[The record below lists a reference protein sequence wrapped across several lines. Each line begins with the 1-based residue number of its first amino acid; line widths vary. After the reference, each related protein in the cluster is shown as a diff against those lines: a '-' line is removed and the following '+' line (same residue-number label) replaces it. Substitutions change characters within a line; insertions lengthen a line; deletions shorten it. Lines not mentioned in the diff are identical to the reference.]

1 MCSEVFETVCLF
13 GAYHKQSTV
22 ILQEQQKMFGRKNKR
37 LHEQAAEFATRA
49 DFEKIFTEDMHGL
62 HLLAL
67 LLTADEAKAEQAFV
81 AGLEDSIHSNP
92 VFRQWARSWSKRA
105 IIKNAI
111 KLVAPVSAAEAANT
125 SVQPQTGDAQA
136 DALIACVTRLEPLQ
150 RFVFVMAV
158 LEGYSTT
165 ECAALLAC
173 SPPII
178 LAAKA
183 EVLKHMGTAPC
194 TETTVPKKYD
204 ILAPRLIART
214 QVA

>member
-1 MCSEVFETVCLF
+1 
-13 GAYHKQSTV
+13 
-22 ILQEQQKMFGRKNKR
+22 MFGRKKR
-37 LHEQAAEFATRA
+37 LHEQATEFATRA

-67 LLTADEAKAEQAFV
+67 LLTADQKLAEQSFV
-81 AGLEDSIHSNP
+81 SGLEDSIHSNP

-111 KLVAPVSAAEAANT
+111 KLTSPVSAQDQAAQNGATESLTAE
-125 SVQPQTGDAQA
+125 TGDSQA
-136 DALIACVTRLEPLQ
+136 DALIGCVTRLEPLQ

-165 ECAALLAC
+165 ECATLLAC
-173 SPPII
+173 TPQQI

-183 EVLKHMGTAPC
+183 EVLRHMGTKPC
-194 TETTVPKKYD
+194 SEIAMPEKYN
-204 ILAPRLIART
+204 ILAPSLMTRT

>member
-1 MCSEVFETVCLF
+1 
-13 GAYHKQSTV
+13 
-22 ILQEQQKMFGRKNKR
+22 MFGRKNRR

-67 LLTADEAKAEQAFV
+67 LLTADQELAERSFV

-111 KLVAPVSAAEAANT
+111 KLVPLSVDQSAAPAI
-125 SVQPQTGDAQA
+125 SVQAQTGDSQA
-136 DALIACVTRLEPLQ
+136 DALITCVTGLKPLQ

-158 LEGYSTT
+158 LEGYSTA
-165 ECAALLAC
+165 ECSALLSC
-173 SPPII
+173 SPQRIV
-178 LAAKA
+178 AAKA
-183 EVLKHMGTAPC
+183 EVLQHMSAKPC
-194 TETTVPKKYD
+194 SQVMVPRKYD
-204 ILAPRLIART
+204 ILAPALVARA

>member
-1 MCSEVFETVCLF
+1 
-13 GAYHKQSTV
+13 
-22 ILQEQQKMFGRKNKR
+22 MFGSKNRR
-37 LHEQAAEFATRA
+37 LHEQAAEFASRA

-67 LLTADEAKAEQAFV
+67 LLTADPNLAEQSFV
-81 AGLEDSIHSNP
+81 AGLEDSIHGNP

-111 KLVAPVSAAEAANT
+111 KSVSPVSAENQPAQNGAAT
-125 SVQPQTGDAQA
+125 ESLPGETGDSQA
-136 DALIACVTRLEPLQ
+136 DALIGCVTRLEPLQ

-165 ECAALLAC
+165 ECATLLAC
-173 SPPII
+173 TPQQI

-183 EVLKHMGTAPC
+183 EVLRHMGSKPC
-194 TETTVPKKYD
+194 SQIAVPEKYG
-204 ILAPRLIART
+204 ILAPLMARP

>member
-1 MCSEVFETVCLF
+1 
-13 GAYHKQSTV
+13 
-22 ILQEQQKMFGRKNKR
+22 MFGRKKR
-37 LHEQAAEFATRA
+37 LHEQATEFATRA

-67 LLTADEAKAEQAFV
+67 LLTADQKLAEQSFV
-81 AGLEDSIHSNP
+81 AGLDDSIHSNP

-111 KLVAPVSAAEAANT
+111 KLTSPASAQDQTAQNGATAESLTAE
-125 SVQPQTGDAQA
+125 TGDSQA
-136 DALIACVTRLEPLQ
+136 NALIGCVTRLEPLQ

-173 SPPII
+173 TPQQI

-183 EVLKHMGTAPC
+183 EVLRHMGTKPC
-194 TETTVPKKYD
+194 SEIAMPEKYN
-204 ILAPRLIART
+204 ILAPSLMTRT

>member
-1 MCSEVFETVCLF
+1 
-13 GAYHKQSTV
+13 
-22 ILQEQQKMFGRKNKR
+22 MFGRKNKR
-37 LHEQAAEFATRA
+37 SHEQAAEFATRA

-62 HLLAL
+62 HLLSL
-67 LLTADEAKAEQAFV
+67 LLTADQAQAEQAFV
-81 AGLEDSIHSNP
+81 AGLEDSIHGNP

-111 KLVAPVSAAEAANT
+111 KLVSPVSAQNAAPDE
-125 SVQPQTGDAQA
+125 SVQTRANEAQFIQAQTGDAQA

-150 RFVFVMAV
+150 RFVFVMAI

-173 SPPII
+173 SPQQI
-178 LAAKA
+178 LSAKG
-183 EVLKHMGTAPC
+183 EVLQHMGSKPC
-194 TETTVPKKYD
+194 SQVTVPRKYD
-204 ILAPRLIART
+204 ILAPSLMTRA

>member
-1 MCSEVFETVCLF
+1 
-13 GAYHKQSTV
+13 
-22 ILQEQQKMFGRKNKR
+22 MFGRKNKR

-67 LLTADEAKAEQAFV
+67 LLTADPAKAEQAFV
-81 AGLEDSIHSNP
+81 AGLEDSMHSNP

-111 KLVAPVSAAEAANT
+111 KLVGPVSSQRSNEDLATTTPVQAE
-125 SVQPQTGDAQA
+125 TGDAQA

-158 LEGYSTT
+158 LEGYSIT

-173 SPPII
+173 SPQVV
-178 LAAKA
+178 LTAKA
-183 EVLKHMGTAPC
+183 EVLKHMGAARCTGTAI
-194 TETTVPKKYD
+194 PKKYD

-214 QVA
+214 HVA

>member
-1 MCSEVFETVCLF
+1 
-13 GAYHKQSTV
+13 
-22 ILQEQQKMFGRKNKR
+22 MFGHKNKR
-37 LHEQAAEFATRA
+37 SHEQAAEFATRA

-62 HLLAL
+62 HLLSL
-67 LLTADEAKAEQAFV
+67 LLTADQAQAEQAFV
-81 AGLEDSIHSNP
+81 AGLEDSIHGNP

-111 KLVAPVSAAEAANT
+111 KLVAPTSAQQ
-125 SVQPQTGDAQA
+125 SSSPQALPSETGDTQA

-150 RFVFVMAV
+150 RFVFVMAI

-173 SPPII
+173 SPHLI
-178 LAAKA
+178 LSAKA
-183 EVLKHMGTAPC
+183 EVLRHMGSKPC
-194 TETTVPKKYD
+194 SKVTVPMKYD
-204 ILAPRLIART
+204 ILAPSFTIRA

>member
-1 MCSEVFETVCLF
+1 
-13 GAYHKQSTV
+13 
-22 ILQEQQKMFGRKNKR
+22 MFGRKNRR
-37 LHEQAAEFATRA
+37 LTEQAAEFATRT
-49 DFEKIFTEDMHGL
+49 DFERIFTEDMHGL

-67 LLTADEAKAEQAFV
+67 LLTADETLAEQSFV
-81 AGLEDSIHSNP
+81 AGLEDSIHGNP

-111 KLVAPVSAAEAANT
+111 KLVSSVSAPSVTT
-125 SVQPQTGDAQA
+125 SESAQAQFTQAQLTQAQFIQAQTGDSQA
-136 DALIACVTRLEPLQ
+136 DTLIACVTRLEPLQ

-173 SPPII
+173 SPQQI
-178 LAAKA
+178 LSAKA
-183 EVLKHMGTAPC
+183 EVLKHIGNKPC
-194 TETTVPKKYD
+194 SEVTVPRKYD
-204 ILAPRLIART
+204 ILAPGLMTRA

>member
-1 MCSEVFETVCLF
+1 
-13 GAYHKQSTV
+13 
-22 ILQEQQKMFGRKNKR
+22 MFGRKNKR
-37 LHEQAAEFATRA
+37 SHEQAAEFATRA

-62 HLLAL
+62 HLLSL
-67 LLTADEAKAEQAFV
+67 LLTADQAQAEQAFV
-81 AGLEDSIHSNP
+81 AGLEDSIHGNP

-111 KLVAPVSAAEAANT
+111 KLVSPVSAQNAAPDE
-125 SVQPQTGDAQA
+125 SVQTRANEAQFIQAQTGDAQA

-150 RFVFVMAV
+150 RFVFVMAI

-173 SPPII
+173 TAQLVLS
-178 LAAKA
+178 AKA
-183 EVLKHMGTAPC
+183 EVLKHMGSKPC
-194 TETTVPKKYD
+194 SEVTTSGKYD
-204 ILAPRLIART
+204 ILTPALMTRA

>member
-1 MCSEVFETVCLF
+1 
-13 GAYHKQSTV
+13 
-22 ILQEQQKMFGRKNKR
+22 MFGRKNRR

-67 LLTADEAKAEQAFV
+67 LLTADENLAEQCFV

-111 KLVAPVSAAEAANT
+111 KLVSPVSAASPSDENSSRSA
-125 SVQPQTGDAQA
+125 VQPQTGDSQA

-173 SPPII
+173 TAPLVLS
-178 LAAKA
+178 AKA
-183 EVLKHMGTAPC
+183 EVLKHMGAKPC
-194 TETTVPKKYD
+194 TEATIPKKYD
-204 ILAPRLIART
+204 ILSPPLIART

>member
-1 MCSEVFETVCLF
+1 
-13 GAYHKQSTV
+13 
-22 ILQEQQKMFGRKNKR
+22 MFGRKNKR
-37 LHEQAAEFATRA
+37 SHEQAAEFATRA

-62 HLLAL
+62 HLLSL
-67 LLTADEAKAEQAFV
+67 LLTADQAQAEQAFV
-81 AGLEDSIHSNP
+81 AGLEDSIHGNP

-111 KLVAPVSAAEAANT
+111 KLVSPVSAQNATADE
-125 SVQPQTGDAQA
+125 SVQTRANEAQFIQAQTGDAQA

-150 RFVFVMAV
+150 RFVFVMAI

-173 SPPII
+173 SPHQI
-178 LAAKA
+178 LSAKGA
-183 EVLKHMGTAPC
+183 VLQHMGSKPC
-194 TETTVPKKYD
+194 SKVTVPMKYD
-204 ILAPRLIART
+204 ILAPSMMTRA

>member
-1 MCSEVFETVCLF
+1 
-13 GAYHKQSTV
+13 
-22 ILQEQQKMFGRKNKR
+22 MFGRKNRR
-37 LHEQAAEFATRA
+37 LTEQAAEFATRYR
-49 DFEKIFTEDMHGL
+49 FQRIFTEDMHGL

-67 LLTADEAKAEQAFV
+67 LLTADETLAEQSFV
-81 AGLEDSIHSNP
+81 AGLEDSIHGNP

-111 KLVAPVSAAEAANT
+111 KLVSSVSAPSVTT
-125 SVQPQTGDAQA
+125 SESAQAQFTQAQLTQAQFIQAQTGDSQA
-136 DALIACVTRLEPLQ
+136 DTLIACVTRLEPLQ

-173 SPPII
+173 SPQQI
-178 LAAKA
+178 LSAKA
-183 EVLKHMGTAPC
+183 EVLKHIGNKPC
-194 TETTVPKKYD
+194 SEVTVPRKYD
-204 ILAPRLIART
+204 ILAPGLMTRA

>member
-1 MCSEVFETVCLF
+1 
-13 GAYHKQSTV
+13 
-22 ILQEQQKMFGRKNKR
+22 MFGRKNKR
-37 LHEQAAEFATRA
+37 LHEQDAEFATRA

-67 LLTADEAKAEQAFV
+67 LLTADQKLAEQSFV

-111 KLVAPVSAAEAANT
+111 KLVSPVSAQNLTAPDGDGAPAESLPAE
-125 SVQPQTGDAQA
+125 TGDSQA
-136 DALIACVTRLEPLQ
+136 DALIGCVTRLEPLQ

-173 SPPII
+173 TPQQI

-183 EVLKHMGTAPC
+183 EVLRHMGSKPC
-194 TETTVPKKYD
+194 SQIAVPEKYG
-204 ILAPRLIART
+204 ILAPTLFART